1 MPNGV
6 SGSATGAGFG
16 QTFRVVAV
24 GPNGLRSNSNT
35 ASTRFENPIVTYNVI
50 TPNNDGLNDV
60 LVIDNIG
67 LYPGNEFTV
76 FNRWGREVY
85 RTTNYQNTWGGD
97 ANTAAGNYYFLLK
110 TADGNS
116 RKGWF
121 EVVK

>member
-6 SGSATGAGFG
+6 SGSASGAGFA

-24 GPNGLRSNSNT
+24 GPGGLRSNSNT
-35 ASTRFENPIVTYNVI
+35 ANTRFENPIVTYNVI

-110 TADGNS
+110 TADGLS